1 MKVYIGLLLAVF
13 AGIVLHAPISVG
25 FSTLF
30 PDYDLLIKSWKE
42 ILLGGALVLLPII
55 LTIYKRWDI
64 FKAPLFLC
72 IAAFAALNIALIPVY
87 FTGTEATLAGILIN
101 LRYLLYFVLV
111 CVALVLQPQYSR
123 LFIKVF
129 IAGALI
135 VLVFAILQVTVLP
148 NDVLKYL
155 GYGPNTIMPFL
166 TVDQNTDFIRISSTL
181 RGPNPLGAYAMVV
194 LSIVLAYCVH
204 ARRTITKR
212 QHWIIGVLFAGSLV
226 ALWASYSRSAVIGAV
241 VAVAIVLV
249 VIYGKKIS
257 KTVWIVL
264 LIGGLLVGGGLV
276 AFKDSYFVSNVIL
289 HEDPNEGSDF
299 NSNDGHAES
308 FVEGTARLVRQ
319 PLGGG
324 IGSTGSASLL
334 SDKPLIIENQF
345 LFIAHETG
353 WLGLGLFITSL
364 YLLLSQLWRKRK
376 DWFVL
381 GVFASGIGLIAI
393 GLIQPVWVDE
403 TVSIIWWGLAGVAL
417 ARITTG
423 AILKRKHETKK

>member
-1 MKVYIGLLLAVF
+1 MRIYIGLLLAVF

-25 FSTLF
+25 FSALF
-30 PDYDLLIKSWKE
+30 PEYDLIIKSWKE
-42 ILLGGALVLLPII
+42 ILLGGAVLLLPII
-55 LTIYKRWDI
+55 LTVYKRWNI

-72 IAAFAALNIALIPVY
+72 IAAFAALNIALIPLY

-101 LRYLLYFVLV
+101 LRYLLFFVLV
-111 CVALVLQPQYSR
+111 YVALVLRPQYTK
-123 LFIKVF
+123 LFITVF
-129 IAGALI
+129 VAGAL
-135 VLVFAILQVTVLP
+135 VVMVFAILQVTVLP
-148 NDVLKYL
+148 HDILKYL

-166 TVDQNTDFIRISSTL
+166 TVDQNTDFIRINSTL

-194 LSIVLAYCVH
+194 LAIVVAYSLR
-204 ARRTITKR
+204 ARRGITKP
-212 QHWIIGVLFAGSLV
+212 QQWIIGVLIAGSLI
-226 ALWASYSRSAVIGAV
+226 ALWASYSRSAAIGAV
-241 VAVAIVLV
+241 VAIGIVLL

-257 KTVWIVL
+257 KTIWVGL
-264 LIGGLLVGGGLV
+264 LIGALLVGGGLV
-276 AFKDSYFVSNVIL
+276 AFKDTYFVSNVIL

-308 FVEGTARLVRQ
+308 FVEGSTRLVKQ

-334 SDKPLIIENQF
+334 SDNPIIIENQY

-353 WLGLGLFITSL
+353 WLGLGLFIASS
-364 YLLLSQLWRKRK
+364 YLLLSQLWRKRN

-381 GVFASGIGLIAI
+381 GVFASGIGLATI

-403 TVSIIWWGLAGVAL
+403 TVSIIWWGLAGIAL
-417 ARITTG
+417 ARVTAG